1 MSNIFVLTETCPV
14 IKSVAETPK
23 STRLSLEPSIKP
35 AILYD
40 RQQQLIDVLCSY
52 VPSGHDSRNLLCS
65 EDMVSHLLGLL
76 GHVIAKVQLLTVTR
90 KLMERV
96 GELDEGD

>member
-1 MSNIFVLTETCPV
+1 MT
-14 IKSVAETPK
+14 KSVAEAAK
-23 STRLSLEPSIKP
+23 STRLSLEPPIKP
-35 AILYD
+35 VIPYD
-40 RQQQLIDVLCSY
+40 RQQQLTDVLCSY
-52 VPSGHDSRNLLCS
+52 KSFEPSFGNLLCL
-65 EDMVSHLLGLL
+65 EDMGCNLLGLL

>member
-1 MSNIFVLTETCPV
+1 VTTRLV
-14 IKSVAETPK
+14 IKSVAEDSR
-23 STRLSLEPSIKP
+23 STKLSLESSIKP
-35 AILYD
+35 TIPYD

-52 VPSGHDSRNLLCS
+52 EFSGPNDWNLLCL
-65 EDMVSHLLGLL
+65 EDMACHLLGLL
-76 GHVIAKVQLLTVTR
+76 GNVIAKVQLLTVTR